1 MAYENGLTDKPEP
14 DDILADVHE
23 HMYQPVYPHFA

>member
-1 MAYENGLTDKPEP
+1 MAYANGLTDKPQP
-14 DDILADVHE
+14 ADILADVHK